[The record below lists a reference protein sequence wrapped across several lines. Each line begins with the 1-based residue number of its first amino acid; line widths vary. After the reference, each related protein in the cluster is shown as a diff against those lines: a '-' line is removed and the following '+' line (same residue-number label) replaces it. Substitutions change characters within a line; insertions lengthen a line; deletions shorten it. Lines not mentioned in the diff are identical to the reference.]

1 MASAPIAGG
10 GNEDRIKQHSD
21 SKVYRRET
29 FRGVKNG
36 NTVTATLTT
45 TTTDKDTCLKN
56 GNTITALFS
65 NVEGF
70 NNSSGQAV
78 PHLEALENADLLQ
91 QQPLPNAASDDLTRL
106 DGQAAVGQTAEAT
119 PELPAD
125 NGVIQTGSCVQ
136 NQVNCAFKPKQEMQE
151 IRRKFESEL
160 EIVRNLVNRIEA
172 IQKQLNI

>member
-10 GNEDRIKQHSD
+10 GNEDRIKQHSE
-21 SKVYRRET
+21 SKVYRRKT

-36 NTVTATLTT
+36 NT
-45 TTTDKDTCLKN
+45 
-56 GNTITALFS
+56 ITASFS

-78 PHLEALENADLLQ
+78 PHSEALENANLSQ

-106 DGQAAVGQTAEAT
+106 DGQAAVGQSAEAT

-125 NGVIQTGSCVQ
+125 NGVIQTGSGVQ
-136 NQVNCAFKPKQEMQE
+136 NQVNCAFKPKQENARDSAE
-151 IRRKFESEL
+151 I
-160 EIVRNLVNRIEA
+160 
-172 IQKQLNI
+172 